1 MADLADAIAAAEK
14 AAEADPAP
22 NPSHQSAG
30 QDTFGAPPSPS
41 VKPEPNIEDIPM
53 AGVEEQIPASPLKR
67 SRSPFEHQ
75 DTEFPTDKR
84 LKTEP
89 VARDDSTG
97 GAGVEAED
105 MDEFARLVQQAQ
117 DSVMQDDYIQLEGDP
132 MSSATGDFLD
142 SAAVSIIDLEE
153 ALLSMPPTR
162 TESIWNGTHH
172 FTRRKHVLPAL
183 GSLAVDVLVAWSEQS
198 LEDTIRTLCHN
209 RDSDVARE
217 YVCLKTAFD
226 AQRRCLSEDSL
237 LLDPYSLGV
246 YDGDREIVRVANL
259 AASCASLFSTL
270 DIGLEEVND
279 QFLMIFIPQGHDL
292 SQDAA
297 DIFLALKTQ
306 IFLAMLDGQ
315 QERTRDEILEEV
327 FPTTLRSVLEAHHIG
342 WPLNNIETQF
352 LADAEERKTMLRNES
367 NDADSIQS
375 LSKQF
380 SYETFLETLNSYLND
395 NIESI
400 KMQGAG
406 IIDLRPGFEHEGP
419 SDGAGHELDFDFD
432 LDAAIAEASRAA
444 ETDSDP
450 NVDASRKDEDL
461 TAFLTE
467 SISKAAEQANGPERD
482 GAPTGEVASAAES
495 ASKATMMALQRMS
508 HGHDDPQAPNQGPQS
523 SAQQNSSAQG
533 AYQQRQPQP
542 YYPYPQHNHHPHPA
556 YRAPGDHLPPN
567 QSDSTPALYERARQ
581 AAAARSSTQARR
593 EGTHSTRRPWS
604 PEEEKALMMGLD
616 MVKGPHWSQILGLFG
631 PNGSISQILADRTQ
645 VQLKDKARNLKLF
658 FLKANTEMPYYLQC
672 VTGELKTRAPTQA
685 ARKEAEEKAKE
696 EQQAHV
702 NGVHPHAGG
711 GHVHTP
717 HNPQTPTRPSTAMA
731 PSHSTT
737 PVQRFTHPHLQAGAH
752 HSIRPPVSMSSGA
765 PRPPFLAAQPV
776 HLPVKMLQSPQQ
788 PRPTAASSSVP
799 APPATARSTPQATPD
814 VSEAAFSGTSVDGT
828 PQEDLSIED
837 AALLDLQALLDGDI
851 PDDLAGDVHGELA
864 AALNGDAA
872 TDTTSGNPTQ
882 EAQTIIN
889 TEKPESAVKEE
900 PSQMSA
906 PEGHPAPLASE
917 PLQSGFLEKEEDD
930 FLLDLQAAIDKE
942 AKEAD
947 AANGE
952 HHAPITESVESE
964 TDLFDIQAAIERE
977 AAQAA
982 AAEETS
988 HSRADDP
995 LMDFQ
1000 MTMERDPPANVTPY
1014 RATSS
1019 TTA

>member
-14 AAEADPAP
+14 AAEAGPAP
-22 NPSHQSAG
+22 AMLQQTPTSDAVL
-30 QDTFGAPPSPS
+30 APPSPS
-41 VKPEPNIEDIPM
+41 VKPEPNAEDIPM
-53 AGVEEQIPASPLKR
+53 PGVEDQRPASPLKR
-67 SRSPFEHQ
+67 SRSPNEHQ
-75 DTEFPTDKR
+75 DAELRDDKR

-89 VARDDSTG
+89 VAHDGAVVG
-97 GAGVEAED
+97 GAED

-117 DSVMQDDYIQLEGDP
+117 DSVMHDDYLQLEGDP

-153 ALLSMPPTR
+153 ALMSMPPTR
-162 TESIWNGTHH
+162 SESIWNGTHH

-279 QFLMIFIPQGHDL
+279 QFLTIFIPQGHDL

-315 QERTRDEILEEV
+315 QERTRDEILDEV
-327 FPTTLRSVLEAHHIG
+327 FPTTMRAVLESHHIG
-342 WPLNNIETQF
+342 WPLNSIETQF
-352 LADAEERKTMLRNES
+352 LIDAEARKAMLRNES
-367 NDADSIQS
+367 NDADSIQA

-380 SYETFLETLNSYLND
+380 SYETFLDSLNTYLNE

-406 IIDLRPGFEHEGP
+406 IIELRPGFEHNEP
-419 SDGAGHELDFDFD
+419 HDGEHPELDFDFD

-444 ETDSDP
+444 EIDLDPDSDP
-450 NVDASRKDEDL
+450 SKNDEDL
-461 TAFLTE
+461 TAFLTD
-467 SISKAAEQANGPERD
+467 SISKAAEQAQAPEKD
-482 GAPTGEVASAAES
+482 ASQPGEVTSAAES
-495 ASKATMMALQRMS
+495 ASKATMMALQRMQGS
-508 HGHDDPQAPNQGPQS
+508 HDDPKVPPPGHQPNSQPHSSSQA
-523 SAQQNSSAQG
+523 
-533 AYQQRQPQP
+533 AYQQRQPQQ
-542 YYPYPQHNHHPHPA
+542 YYPYPQHPPHPS

-702 NGVHPHAGG
+702 NGVHPHASSMQSNAL
-711 GHVHTP
+711 
-717 HNPQTPTRPSTAMA
+717 HNPQTPARPTAAA
-731 PSHSTT
+731 PISHSTT
-737 PVQRFTHPHLQAGAH
+737 PSQRFTHPHLPGGGVGTH
-752 HSIRPPVSMSSGA
+752 HSVRPPVSMSSTA

-788 PRPTAASSSVP
+788 SRTAAASVP
-799 APPATARSTPQATPD
+799 PPPSTQATPQTTSALSD
-814 VSEAAFSGTSVDGT
+814 AAFSGASVEGT

-837 AALLDLQALLDGDI
+837 AALMDLQALLDGDI
-851 PDDLAGDVHGELA
+851 PDDLTGDINGELA
-864 AALNGDAA
+864 AALNGDSSMDAPLVV
-872 TDTTSGNPTQ
+872 DHEPVPNVGCEKS
-882 EAQTIIN
+882 EAQTRDDTSLGSVAQQQLTVPT
-889 TEKPESAVKEE
+889 TE
-900 PSQMSA
+900 
-906 PEGHPAPLASE
+906 
-917 PLQSGFLEKEEDD
+917 QSGFLEKEEDD
-930 FLLDLQAAIDKE
+930 FLLDLQAAIEKE
-942 AKEAD
+942 ANDNNA
-947 AANGE
+947 
-952 HHAPITESVESE
+952 SVEDHQSLMPDPGESE

-982 AAEETS
+982 AADES
-988 HSRADDP
+988 AHHHQADDS

-1000 MTMERDPPANVTPY
+1000 MTLEREPVTNVTPY

>member
-1 MADLADAIAAAEK
+1 MADLADAIAAAEQ
-14 AAEADPAP
+14 AAEADPTPNAP
-22 NPSHQSAG
+22 Q
-30 QDTFGAPPSPS
+30 APHSPP

-53 AGVEEQIPASPLKR
+53 AGVEEQTFAAPMKR
-67 SRSPFEHQ
+67 SRSPQEHHGN
-75 DTEFPTDKR
+75 DFPTEKR
-84 LKTEP
+84 LKTET
-89 VARDDSTG
+89 VAQDDSAAIET
-97 GAGVEAED
+97 ADD

-183 GSLAVDVLVAWSEQS
+183 GSLAVDVLIAWSEQS
-198 LEDTIRTLCHN
+198 LDDTLRTLCHN
-209 RDSDVARE
+209 RDSEVARE

-226 AQRRCLSEDSL
+226 AQRRYLSEDSL

-246 YDGDREIVRVANL
+246 YGGDREIVRVANL

-315 QERTRDEILEEV
+315 QERTRDEILDEV
-327 FPTTLRSVLEAHHIG
+327 FPSTMQSILEAHHMG
-342 WPLNNIETQF
+342 WPLNSIETQF
-352 LADAEERKTMLRNES
+352 LADAEARKTMLRNGS
-367 NDADSIQS
+367 DDADSIQA

-380 SYETFLETLNSYLND
+380 SYETFLEYLNSYLND

-419 SDGAGHELDFDFD
+419 HDVAPELDFDFD

-450 NVDASRKDEDL
+450 NADVSGKDEDL
-461 TAFLTE
+461 TEFLTA
-467 SISKAAEQANGPERD
+467 SITKAAEEANGPEKEGD
-482 GAPTGEVASAAES
+482 LTSEVNPSAES
-495 ASKATMMALQRMS
+495 ASMATMQVPESIS
-508 HGHDDPQAPNQGPQS
+508 HNENEPGASVNESQPASQATTS
-523 SAQQNSSAQG
+523 SQAAI
-533 AYQQRQPQP
+533 QRQPQQ
-542 YYPYPQHNHHPHPA
+542 YYPYPQHTHQPHPG
-556 YRAPGDHLPPN
+556 YRSSVDHHLPPN

-696 EQQAHV
+696 EQHGHIPG
-702 NGVHPHAGG
+702 GVHSHAG
-711 GHVHTP
+711 VHN
-717 HNPQTPTRPSTAMA
+717 HNSQTPTRPPIPMA
-731 PSHSTT
+731 TTHSTT
-737 PVQRFTHPHLQAGAH
+737 PVQSFSHLHLPAGAMGAH
-752 HSIRPPVSMSSGA
+752 HSIRPPVSMAAGA
-765 PRPPFLAAQPV
+765 PRPTFFAAQPV
-776 HLPVKMLQSPQQ
+776 QLPIKMLQSPQQ
-788 PRPTAASSSVP
+788 SRPPATSP
-799 APPATARSTPQATPD
+799 APPPVATARSTPQPTPTL
-814 VSEAAFSGTSVDGT
+814 SEAAFSGTSIDGT

-851 PDDLAGDVHGELA
+851 PEDLAGDVNGELA
-864 AALNGDAA
+864 AALNGDSNMEVLPTEVKSVDTNVPLEQSEA
-872 TDTTSGNPTQ
+872 T
-882 EAQTIIN
+882 I
-889 TEKPESAVKEE
+889 KEE
-900 PSQMSA
+900 PSPPQHIEDHSTASGPESNSA
-906 PEGHPAPLASE
+906 ATAVE

-930 FLLDLQAAIDKE
+930 ILLDLQAAIDKE
-942 AKEAD
+942 AMEAD

-952 HHAPITESVESE
+952 HHGTITESVESE

-977 AAQAA
+977 AAQHA
-982 AAEETS
+982 AAEENS
-988 HSRADDP
+988 HQAVDSS

-1000 MTMERDPPANVTPY
+1000 MTMEREPTTNVSSY